1 MASSYFNVGLR
12 KIIVVFLLVFVHKV
26 VHAQNFDQSLLDFNG
41 FGNASGGVTSL
52 MYGPDGR
59 LYVAEY
65 PGLIKILTIARNSST
80 DYEVTTLETLSQVK
94 DIPNHDDD
102 GSNCSGI
109 SAVCNSRETTGLTVG
124 GTPSNPVFYVA
135 SSDFRIGAGSGG
147 GNGDVNLD
155 TNSGIITRFTWT
167 GTSWDVVD
175 IVRGL
180 PRSEENHA
188 TNGLELATINGTDYL
203 IVASGGNT
211 NAGAPSTNFVHLTE
225 YALSAAV
232 LAIDLDMLEG
242 MDTLMDNG
250 RKYIYDIPTMDDPT
264 RANANGITDPDNP
277 GYTGVD
283 VNDPWGG
290 NDGLNQAMIVPN
302 GPVQILSP
310 GYRNAYDLVV
320 TQNGALYV
328 TDNGAN
334 GGWGGFPVNEG
345 GGSVTNDYDSSE
357 PGSQSPSGNEQ
368 IDNRD
373 HLQLVTTDL
382 QNYTFGSTYGGH
394 PAPIRANPGG
404 AGLYTAPGV
413 GTAGAVFRTQKYDPN
428 GSTPG
433 SSTNQNMALPANW
446 PPVPLGMANAVEGDW
461 RGPTVNNPDGPEDD
475 PVVVWGTNTNG
486 IDEYTASNFG
496 GAMQGNLLA
505 GDNNG
510 ILRRVE
516 LNASG
521 GSSNFTANF
530 LSGIGG
536 NPLGVTCNS
545 DQEIFPGSIWVG
557 TLNGRIVV
565 FEPGDFVDC
574 INPGEQGYDA
584 NADYDNDGY
593 ANIDELDNGND
604 HCNGGSQPADF
615 DKAAGGTLISDINDL
630 DDDADGISDATD
642 PFQLGDPTTG
652 GSDTFSLPIN
662 NDLFNDQQGLG
673 GIFGLGMTGLMNNG
687 DANNNWLDWIDRRDD
702 PNDPNPNDVLGGA
715 PGLMT
720 SHMTDGTAMGNSNN
734 QDKGYQYGVQVDN
747 STGPFVVTGGMNGFT
762 GPLRLYGNT
771 AAVGGELGF
780 FIGDGTQSNYIKFVV
795 TTDGFTALQEIN
807 DVPQTPIQMILA
819 TGDRPTSGIRFY
831 FNVFPQTGQ
840 VGLEYEIDGGQ
851 RILLGSITAQG
862 SILNAIQNSADDLA
876 VGFIGTSNTPGVELE
891 GTWDF
896 LNVEENGSTNNLL
909 SWTDKDENE
918 DYTAR
923 HENSFVQAGDKFYL
937 MGGRESSRTVDIYDY
952 TSDSWTSLV
961 DSAPFEFNHFQA
973 IEYQGLIWVIGAFST
988 NAFPNEVPA
997 NNIWMFNPATQEW
1010 IQGPQIPTNRRRGSA
1025 GLVVYNDKFYVIG
1038 GNTDGHDGGF
1048 VAQFDEFDPTTGIWT
1063 PLTDA
1068 PRARDHFAAAV
1079 IGDKLYAAGGR
1090 LSGGNQGVWKP
1101 VIAEVD
1107 VYDFTSN
1114 TWSTLPIGQNLPTP
1128 RGGAS
1133 TVNFNNKLI
1142 VLGGEV
1148 RDELVY
1154 GVNTDDALNISEEY
1168 DPVTQSWTRLTDMNF
1183 ERHGTQAIVSGP
1195 GVHILGGSPNRG
1207 GGNQK
1212 NLEFLGQDS
1221 PVGNSSVASTL
1232 QVPGTAAISSAGS
1245 AIPLDISGGNIGIF
1259 INSIEIIG
1267 ADTAD
1272 FDFVSGQLS
1281 NAVLAPNSSHDV
1293 TLSFLGAGSN
1303 QSVSLLITYNGSETS
1318 EVALTGSTSNVVWL
1332 EDFED
1337 LSDGTVTDNDSTAWT
1352 SFRNGGSFDVQN
1364 NAFEVRG
1371 GSSAP
1376 GVWTS
1381 EVISIGGTVTISLD
1395 IDDINANKEAS
1406 DFIRAYYVLD
1416 GGAQVLFGEVKNDL
1430 DTPVTL
1436 TSLQLVGSTV
1446 QIVIE
1451 GKVSAN
1457 NEIYRIDNVTV
1468 FGSTGGGPDFA
1479 LTVDNGSG
1487 DGNYLEGTQV
1497 VVTADTAPSGQEF
1510 DSWTGDITN
1519 LSDPNSASTTLTMPA
1534 ANVTITAS
1542 YRDLPTGGGGIVW
1555 LEDFEDLSN
1564 GTVVDNGTTA
1574 WSAVRNGGVFEVENG
1589 AFRVNGG
1596 SSSPGVW
1603 TSEVIPMGGGT
1614 VTISLDVDDINTNK
1628 EAADFVRAY
1637 YVLDG
1642 GAQVQFGEVKDDLSV
1657 PVTLTSMELT
1667 GNTVQIIIEG
1677 QVSAGNENYFIDNVM
1692 VSGNG
1697 GNDPEFILIVENGSG
1712 DGSYLEGTQVMVTAD
1727 VAPSGQ
1733 QFDNWTGD
1741 ITNLANPNSASTTL
1755 TMPAANITITASYSD
1770 LPTGGGGVVWL
1781 EDFEDL
1787 SDGTVVDNGATAW
1800 SADRNGGFFDVQ
1812 DNAFEVRG
1820 GSADPGV
1827 WTSEVIVIGGGTA
1840 TISLDIDDIN
1850 TNKEASDFVR
1860 VYYVLDGGAQVLFG
1874 EVKNDLDVP
1883 VTLTSPELV
1892 GSTVQIVI
1900 EGKVSANNE
1909 IYRIDNVTVTTSGPV
1924 ANQPP
1929 VAVAMASIQ
1938 SGTAPLLIDF
1948 TGSNSTDD
1956 TGIVAYAWDFK
1967 DGNTSTLTDP
1977 TNTFMVA
1984 GTYDVELTVTDGENE
1999 TDTTTITITVD
2010 EPGVNLPP
2018 VAVAMASVQSGTAP
2032 FLVDFTGSNST
2043 DDMGVVTYAWD
2054 FKDGNTSTLADP
2066 TNTFMVA
2073 GTYDVE
2079 LTVTDGENEMDTTT
2093 ITIIVNEPST
2103 DGVISLTLI
2112 DAVTDTDLFDL
2123 SQGQQIDFGSS
2134 GGMGLNFRANT
2145 NPSLVGSVAFVLT
2158 GPVANTRTES
2168 SAPYALFGDASG
2180 DYSENDLPLGNY
2192 TLTATAFNGSGQS
2205 GGVLGQPLVINF
2217 SIVDNNGGGNQAP
2230 VAIAIAS
2237 EESGTVPLTVDF
2249 TGSNSTDDSGIVS
2262 YAWDFKDG
2270 NTSTIADPSNTFTIA
2285 GTYEVA
2291 LTVTDAENE
2300 TDSTTINIL
2309 VTEPGSNQPPAVIN
2323 PGTQNNNENDV
2334 ISLQIV
2340 ATDESMNLT
2349 YQATGLPP
2357 TLAVNPN
2364 SGLISG
2370 TITGGSSSGSFL
2382 ENSGLV
2388 IIEAESG
2395 DTTGWNITNLD
2406 GETGIIA
2413 NTNSFNNQNGS
2424 TIPYEIT
2431 VNTPGVYRFNWN
2443 SFYSGPSPT
2452 EENDNWVRFPNNNDV
2467 WFFGVDNPSQ
2477 SPGSEANIIAN
2488 LQGSQTNIVFPKGS
2502 SRITSATTPNGN
2514 GSNGYFKVFRSG
2526 GNAEDYKWQARTS
2539 DNDPHNIYVW
2549 FVNPGTYTMEISERS
2564 NGHAIDRVALY
2575 KVDGPDYSD
2584 SQLSGFSESATSGG
2598 NQGAAVN
2605 SPYSVEV
2612 TVLDN
2617 GVPQESATIAF
2628 DWIVGTDS
2636 GGGGN
2641 PGTTAIDNFTL
2652 INADTNSDLFVISDG
2667 MQIQESTIQGMELNI
2682 RANTSPSIVGSVA
2695 LSLAGPVSNNRT
2707 ENGAPYTLFGDN
2719 GSTNSGEVFPPGNYT
2734 LSAIPY
2740 SGSSLSGTAGQTLTV
2755 QFTVVSLSNSVQ
2767 NASRQADDLDENS
2780 IEVSLMP
2787 NPTASFVEVVIDS
2800 PESSKAAM
2808 GYLFDMSG
2816 RLLKKMAIGPQFQNK
2831 SQFEIDMSGMETGI
2845 YILQIWSDSKVIMSQ
2860 KKVVVKK

>member
-1 MASSYFNVGLR
+1 MASSYLNVGLR
-12 KIIVVFLLVFVHKV
+12 KIILVFLFVFVHKV

-41 FGNASGGVTSL
+41 FGNVSSGVTSL

-65 PGLIKILTIARNSST
+65 PGTIKILTIARNNST
-80 DYEVTTLETLSQVK
+80 DYEVTALETLSQVK

-109 SAVCNSRETTGLTVG
+109 SNDCNSRETTGLTVG
-124 GTPSNPVFYVA
+124 GTLTNPVFYVA

-167 GTSWDVVD
+167 GSSWDVVD

-242 MDTLMDNG
+242 MDILMDNG

-264 RANANGITDPDNP
+264 RANANGITDPNNP

-368 IDNRD
+368 IDNKD

-394 PAPIRANPGG
+394 PTPIRANPAG

-433 SSTNQNMALPANW
+433 SSTNPNTALPANW
-446 PPVPLGMANAVEGDW
+446 PPVPVGMANAVEGDW
-461 RGPTVNNPDGPEDD
+461 RGPTVNNPDGPEDN

-516 LNASG
+516 LNAAG
-521 GSSNFTANF
+521 GSGNFTANF

-574 INPGEQGYDA
+574 INPGEQDYDA

-593 ANIDELDNGND
+593 ANVDELDNGND

-615 DKAAGGTLISDINDL
+615 DKEAGGTLISDLNDL

-652 GSDTFSLPIN
+652 GSDAFTLPVN

-720 SHMTDGTAMGNSNN
+720 SHMTSGTALGTLNS
-734 QDKGYQYGVQVDN
+734 QEKGYQYGVQVDN

-807 DVPQTPIQMILA
+807 DVPQAPIQMALA

-851 RILLGSITAQG
+851 RTLLGSITAQG
-862 SILNAIQNSADDLA
+862 SILSAIQNSANDLA
-876 VGFIGTSNTPGVELE
+876 VGFIGTSNTSGIELE

-896 LNVEENGSTNNLL
+896 LNVEENGSTNNVL

-918 DYTAR
+918 NYTGR

-937 MGGRESSRTVDIYDY
+937 MGGRENSRTVDIYDY
-952 TSDSWTSLV
+952 ASDSWTSLV

-997 NNIWMFNPATQEW
+997 NHIWMFNPATQDW
-1010 IQGPQIPTNRRRGSA
+1010 IQGPQIPTNRRRGSS

-1048 VAQFDEFDPTTGIWT
+1048 VAHFDEFDPATGIWT

-1068 PRARDHFAAAV
+1068 PRARDHFTAAV

-1154 GVNTDDALNISEEY
+1154 GVNTDDALSISEEY
-1168 DPVTQSWTRLTDMNF
+1168 DPVTQSWTRLADMNF

-1212 NLEFLGQDS
+1212 NLEFFGQDN
-1221 PVGNSSVASTL
+1221 PVGNASVASTL
-1232 QVPGTAAISSAGS
+1232 QLPGNAAISSVGS
-1245 AIPLDISGGNIGIF
+1245 AIPLNVSGGNVGIF

-1267 ADTAD
+1267 ADATD
-1272 FDFVSGQLS
+1272 FDFVSGQLT
-1281 NAVLAPNSSHDV
+1281 NAVLAPDSSHDV
-1293 TLSFLGAGSN
+1293 TLSFLGTGTN
-1303 QSVSLLITYNGSETS
+1303 QAASLRITYNGSETS
-1318 EVALTGSTSNVVWL
+1318 DVALTGSTSSVVWL

-1337 LSDGTVTDNDSTAWT
+1337 LSDGTMTDNGSTAWT
-1352 SFRNGGSFDVQN
+1352 SFRNGGSFDVQD

-1371 GSSAP
+1371 GSQAP

-1395 IDDINANKEAS
+1395 IDDINTNKEAS

-1416 GGAQVLFGEVKNDL
+1416 GAPQVLFGEVKD
-1430 DTPVTL
+1430 DITDPVTL
-1436 TSLQLVGSTV
+1436 TSPNLLGSTV

-1451 GKVSAN
+1451 GQVSAN
-1457 NEIYRIDNVTV
+1457 NEIYRIDNVAV
-1468 FGSTGGGPDFA
+1468 LGSSGTAEEFT
-1479 LTVDNGSG
+1479 LTVNNG
-1487 DGNYLEGTQV
+1487 DGDGDYLQGTQV
-1497 VVTADTAPSGQEF
+1497 VVTADAAPSGQEF
-1510 DSWTGDITN
+1510 DVWTGDITA
-1519 LSDPNSASTTLTMPA
+1519 LADPGAASTTLTMPA
-1534 ANVTITAS
+1534 SDVTITA
-1542 YRDLPTGGGGIVW
+1542 T
-1555 LEDFEDLSN
+1555 
-1564 GTVVDNGTTA
+1564 
-1574 WSAVRNGGVFEVENG
+1574 
-1589 AFRVNGG
+1589 
-1596 SSSPGVW
+1596 
-1603 TSEVIPMGGGT
+1603 
-1614 VTISLDVDDINTNK
+1614 
-1628 EAADFVRAY
+1628 
-1637 YVLDG
+1637 
-1642 GAQVQFGEVKDDLSV
+1642 
-1657 PVTLTSMELT
+1657 
-1667 GNTVQIIIEG
+1667 
-1677 QVSAGNENYFIDNVM
+1677 
-1692 VSGNG
+1692 
-1697 GNDPEFILIVENGSG
+1697 
-1712 DGSYLEGTQVMVTAD
+1712 
-1727 VAPSGQ
+1727 
-1733 QFDNWTGD
+1733 
-1741 ITNLANPNSASTTL
+1741 
-1755 TMPAANITITASYSD
+1755 YSD
-1770 LPTGGGGVVWL
+1770 LPTGGVVWL

-1787 SDGTVVDNGATAW
+1787 SDGTMTDNGSTEW
-1800 SADRNGGFFDVQ
+1800 TSFRNGGSFDVQ

-1820 GSADPGV
+1820 GSQAPGV
-1827 WTSEVIVIGGGTA
+1827 WTSEVISIGGTV

-1850 TNKEASDFVR
+1850 TNKEASDFIR
-1860 VYYVLDGGAQVLFG
+1860 AYYVLDGAPQVLFG
-1874 EVKNDLDVP
+1874 EVKDDITDP
-1883 VTLTSPELV
+1883 VTLTSPNLL

-1900 EGKVSANNE
+1900 EGQVSANNE
-1909 IYRIDNVTVTTSGPV
+1909 IYRIDNV
-1924 ANQPP
+1924 
-1929 VAVAMASIQ
+1929 AVLGS
-1938 SGTAPLLIDF
+1938 SGTAEEFTLTVNNGDGDGDYLQGTQVVVTADAAPSGQEFDVWTGDITALADPGAASTTLTMPASDVTITATYSDLPTGGVVWLEDFEDLSDGTMTDNGSTEWTSFRNGGSFDVQDNAFEVRGGSQAPGVWTSEVISIGGTVTISMDIDDINTNKEASDFIRAYYVLDGGPQVLFGEVKDDITDPVTLTSPNLLGSTVQIVIEGQVSANNEIYRIDNVAVLGESGSGNLPPTAIASASVEVGDAPLMVDF
-1948 TGSNSTDD
+1948 TGSTSTDD
-1956 TGIVAYAWDFK
+1956 VGVVSFAWDFK
-1967 DGNTSTLTDP
+1967 DGNTSTLSDP
-1977 TNTFMVA
+1977 SNTFANA
-1984 GTYDVELTVTDGENE
+1984 GVYEVELTVTDGEGLM
-1999 TDTTTITITVD
+1999 DTTSITVTVN
-2010 EPGVNLPP
+2010 EPGGNQPP
-2018 VAVAMASVQSGTAP
+2018 VAVATASVQSGTLP
-2032 FLVDFTGSNST
+2032 LMVDFTGSGST
-2043 DDMGVVTYAWD
+2043 DDVGIVSFAWD

-2066 TNTFMVA
+2066 TNTFTVA

-2079 LTVTDGENEMDTTT
+2079 LTVTDGEGAMDTS
-2093 ITIIVNEPST
+2093 IVTVTVIMPGTE
-2103 DGVISLTLI
+2103 GVISVSLM
-2112 DAVTDTDLFDL
+2112 DAVTDTALFDL
-2123 SQGQQIDFGSS
+2123 TQGQQLDFG
-2134 GGMGLNFRANT
+2134 GGGGTGLNFRANT
-2145 NPSLVGSVAFVLT
+2145 NPSLVGSVAFELT
-2158 GPVANTRTES
+2158 GPVSNTRTES
-2168 SAPYALFGDASG
+2168 SAPYALFGDAAG
-2180 DYSENDLPLGNY
+2180 DYSENDLPIGEY

-2205 GGVLGQPLVINF
+2205 GGMLGQPLVLNF
-2217 SIVDNNGGGNQAP
+2217 SVINSTGGTNQAP
-2230 VAIAIAS
+2230 VAIATAS
-2237 EESGTVPLTVDF
+2237 TMSGTVPLTVDF
-2249 TGSNSTDDSGIVS
+2249 TGSNSTDDVGIVS

-2270 NTSTIADPSNTFTIA
+2270 NTSTVADPSNTFTVA
-2285 GTYEVA
+2285 GIYEVI
-2291 LTVTDAENE
+2291 LTVTDIENE
-2300 TDSTTINIL
+2300 TDVATLTITVN
-2309 VTEPGSNQPPAVIN
+2309 EPGSNQPPMVIN

-2334 ISLQIV
+2334 VSLQIM
-2340 ATDESMNLT
+2340 ATDEDSNLL
-2349 YQATGLPP
+2349 YQASGLPP
-2357 TLAVNPN
+2357 NLGINP
-2364 SGLISG
+2364 STGLISG
-2370 TITGGSSSGSFL
+2370 TISGGSVSGSFI
-2382 ENSGLV
+2382 EQNGLV

-2406 GETGIIA
+2406 GETGILA
-2413 NTNSFNNQNGS
+2413 NTNSFGNQNGS

-2431 VNTPGVYRFNWN
+2431 ISTPGVYRFNWN
-2443 SFYSGPSPT
+2443 SFYSGSNPT
-2452 EENDNWVRFPNNNDV
+2452 EENDNWLRFPNNSNV
-2467 WFFGVDNPSQ
+2467 WFFGIDNPSQ
-2477 SPGSEANIIAN
+2477 NPGSEAAIIAN
-2488 LQGSQTNIVFPKGS
+2488 LQGSQTDIVFPKGS
-2502 SRITSATTPNGN
+2502 SRITAGTTPNGS

-2526 GNAEDYKWQARTS
+2526 GSPEDYNWQARTS

-2564 NGHAIDRVALY
+2564 FGHAIDRVALY
-2575 KVDGPDYSD
+2575 KVDGPDYSNT
-2584 SQLSGFSESATSGG
+2584 QLSGFPESNTSGG
-2598 NQGAAVN
+2598 NQGAADN
-2605 SPYSVEV
+2605 SPYDVEITV
-2612 TVLDN
+2612 TDN
-2617 GVPQESATIAF
+2617 GVPQESTSISF
-2628 DWIVGTDS
+2628 DWIIGTDS
-2636 GGGGN
+2636 GGGGGGGN
-2641 PGTTAIDNFTL
+2641 TGSTAVESFTL
-2652 INADTNSDLFVISDG
+2652 INADTDSDLLVITDG
-2667 MQIQESTIQGMELNI
+2667 MQIQESLFQGAELNI
-2682 RANTSPSIVGSVA
+2682 RANTNPSIVGSVS
-2695 LSLAGPVSNNRT
+2695 LSLSGPISNNRT
-2707 ENGAPYTLFGDN
+2707 ENGAPYALFGDN
-2719 GSTNSGEVFPPGNYT
+2719 GGTNFFGEIFPPGSYT
-2734 LSAIPY
+2734 MTATPF
-2740 SGSSLSGTAGQTLTV
+2740 SGSSLSGQAGQSLTV
-2755 QFTVVSLSNSVQ
+2755 GFTIV
-2767 NASRQADDLDENS
+2767 ATANS
-2780 IEVSLMP
+2780 IEIDLTP
-2787 NPTASFVEVVIDS
+2787 NPTAGLVAVAMDAE
-2800 PESSKAAM
+2800 EETNAEM

-2816 RLLKKMAIGPQFQNK
+2816 RMVGQVAFDAQFNQGK
-2831 SQFEIDMSGMETGI
+2831 RYEMDVSSLEDGI
-2845 YILQIWSDSKVIMSQ
+2845 YILQIWSSDKTIISETKL
-2860 KKVVVKK
+2860 VVRK